1 MKCSKRVLIWTG
13 ISVTLFFL
21 LDGPK
26 FFFRFKDF
34 FSYLIF
40 AALGFSI
47 WFYFKNAWREKAFKD
62 ELYSAICEVSK
73 VCDREC
79 IDTCRTSA
87 IALNY
92 KERCIYV
99 IENSATIRKLRFD
112 NDVLGWEY
120 FELGTQ
126 TNEFSANVIK
136 GASLGIFRN
145 DSSMRAASVGAM
157 GTAAALSSIGTVLNR
172 TPEVGTL
179 RISLNDGT
187 TPFVEIFISQRRF
200 IDRFEHFWSYCKSNS
215 A

>member
-1 MKCSKRVLIWTG
+1 MKRILTLGG

-26 FFFRFKDF
+26 FFFRYKDY

-47 WFYFKNAWREKAFKD
+47 WFYFKNARREKAFNI
-62 ELYSAICEVSK
+62 ELHSAICEVSN
-73 VCDREC
+73 VRDRKC

-87 IALNY
+87 VALNY

-99 IENSATIRKLRFD
+99 IENSVTIRKLRFD

-120 FELGTQ
+120 VELGRQ
-126 TNEFSANVIK
+126 TNEFSANVIE
-136 GASLGIFRN
+136 GASIGMFSN
-145 DSSMRAASVGAM
+145 DSSMRSASASAM
-157 GTAAALSSIGTVLNR
+157 GTAAALSSIGTMLNQ

-187 TPFVEIFISQRRF
+187 TPFVEIFISHRRF